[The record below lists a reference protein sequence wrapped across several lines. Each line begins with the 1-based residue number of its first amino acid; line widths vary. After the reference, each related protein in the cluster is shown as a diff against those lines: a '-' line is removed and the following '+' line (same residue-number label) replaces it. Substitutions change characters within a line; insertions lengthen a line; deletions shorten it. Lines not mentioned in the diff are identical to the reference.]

1 MTKKLSQQVVVLLSC
16 VLIGSVLAG
25 VGGRSAPAPEDQAK
39 TNPDAQTLADFKRR
53 IDAYMEL
60 HNKLE
65 KKVPPMKET
74 KDVAKIQE
82 SQDALANALREARK
96 DAKSGDIFTPE
107 IRQQFRRLMY
117 PETKGT
123 AGTEVKE
130 ALKED
135 APKGVP
141 IKVNAKYPEN
151 APLPT
156 MPPNLLAALPK
167 LPEDLEYRVINRDL
181 ILRDVHANLIVD
193 FIPNAI
199 Q

>member
-1 MTKKLSQQVVVLLSC
+1 MTKRLSRQGLILLSC
-16 VLIGSVLAG
+16 VVVGSTVQGFGSVGAAG
-25 VGGRSAPAPEDQAK
+25 QTAA
-39 TNPDAQTLADFKRR
+39 NPDAKTLVDFKQR
-53 IDAYMEL
+53 IDAYMDL
-60 HNKLE
+60 HNKL
-65 KKVPPMKET
+65 KRQVPALKET
-74 KDVAKIQE
+74 KDVAKIQQ
-82 SQDALANALREARK
+82 SQDALAEALRAARK
-96 DAKSGDIFTPE
+96 TAKSGDIFTPE

-117 PETKGT
+117 PETKGA
-123 AGTEVKE
+123 AGAETKE

-141 IKVNAKYPEN
+141 LKVNAKYPEN

-167 LPEDLEYRVINRDL
+167 LPEDLEYRVINKDL

>member
-1 MTKKLSQQVVVLLSC
+1 MTKRLSRHVVILLSC
-16 VLIGSVLAG
+16 LAIGPTVEGARAPGVAVAG
-25 VGGRSAPAPEDQAK
+25 QAQ
-39 TNPDAQTLADFKRR
+39 TNPDAKTLLDFKHRV
-53 IDAYMEL
+53 DDYMAL
-60 HNKLE
+60 HDKL
-65 KKVPPMKET
+65 KRQVPPLKET
-74 KDVAKIQE
+74 KDPAKIQQ
-82 SQDALANALREARK
+82 SQDALAEAIRAARK
-96 DAKSGDIFTPE
+96 TAKAGDIFTPE

-117 PETKGT
+117 PETKGPQGAET
-123 AGTEVKE
+123 KE

-141 IKVNAKYPEN
+141 IKVNAKYPES

-167 LPEDLEYRVINRDL
+167 LPENLEYRVINRDL